1 MPQNKSDSTDVEAST
16 PAAAVPAKFARAFQ
30 AALKDSA
37 LPGEGDGLDARAL
50 AEAGAFAARAALVR
64 EAGKPSLLLEPL
76 SADGTD
82 RRMRLAVVNDDM
94 PFLVDST
101 SQIAGAQG
109 LAVHRILH
117 PLVSVTRDAKGVL
130 TGVDGGTAGAVRE
143 SVIYMELERGDARAR
158 RRLTDAL
165 EAALADVRAAVA
177 DWKAMRAAL
186 LADAATLAEGEGAK
200 LLRWFEGGAMTQLG
214 HEWRTRDGAAHDAL
228 GVAAS
233 GADDLLSRASL
244 NAAFEW
250 FEKGGTAPLLIKSN
264 RLSSVHRRVLL
275 DLVIV
280 PEYKGKGV
288 ERLSIHAGLWT
299 SAALSA
305 PPAKVP
311 VLCAALDALMAKF
324 GFDPAGHAGKAL
336 AHALTAL
343 PHDLLISFD
352 AESLERLALTSMSIT
367 DRPRPKLV
375 MVRSALGRH
384 LFVFVWLPRD
394 EVSTGRRLAI
404 ESLLAREAK
413 AGVIGWTMALE
424 DGGAALIRYTLD
436 LRAGG
441 VLPDAD
447 KLNAELEMMVRGWQP
462 EVEAA
467 LAQHGDAGRAAA
479 LTARFAP
486 LMPANYRNLYDPEEA
501 AQDILHLRDLDA
513 ERPRSVRLAKKSLDG
528 DDRLRLKV
536 YSAVGALPL
545 SDLVPALE
553 HFGFEVLEEIPTPLL
568 QPHGDA
574 HGGDGAAGLPYV
586 IHDFTL
592 GLPAHVD
599 ETALLPHVA
608 TIEDAIAAVID
619 GRAENDAFNQLVIV
633 TQTDPQAIVWLRAW
647 FRYMRQGGSSYG
659 MDTVVAALRHA
670 PALTS
675 ALVER
680 FCALHHPGRHDADRA
695 AALDAEIQS
704 GFAAIKSIDD
714 DRILRLYHAVI
725 GATLRTNAFA
735 PAAGE
740 ALAFKIDSSQIPG
753 LPKPLPWREVW
764 VYSPRVEGTHLR
776 AGPVA
781 RGGLRWSD
789 RRDDFRTEILGLMKA
804 QRVKNAVIVPT
815 GAKGGFYPKALPDP
829 TVDRDAWF
837 AEGTECYRIFIR
849 SLLSITDNLVGGKV
863 VHPDGVVIRDGDD
876 PYFVVAADKGTATFS
891 DVANALAMERD
902 FWLGD
907 AFASGGSNGYDHKA
921 MGITARGA
929 WLSVQRHF
937 AEMGVDVQTDSVRV
951 VGCGDM
957 SGDVFGNGMLLSKA
971 IRLCAAFDHRHIFL
985 DPDPDPAKSWKE
997 RDRLFRLPRSSWDDY
1012 DKTLISKG
1020 GGVFPRSQKSIPLTP
1035 EVQALL
1041 GLSAAEIDPLS
1052 LISAILKAPVD
1063 LLWFGGIGT
1072 YLKAAAQNNADVGDP
1087 ANDALRVDAEDL
1099 RVRVVGEG
1107 ANLGVTQAARIAF
1120 AAKGGRINADFID
1133 NSAGVDCSDNEVN
1146 IKIALNREMTE
1157 GRLAQADRDALLVR
1171 MTDDVAALVLADNRM
1186 QALALS
1192 IAERGGAAA
1201 VPSLVRIMETFEAT
1215 GRLDR
1220 KVEGLAANDELLRRS
1235 AEGRGLTRP
1244 ELAVLLSTAKLALQD
1259 AIENSDLPDDP
1270 ALAGDL
1276 AAAFPAEMQR
1286 DFADAIAQHQLRR
1299 EIIATK
1305 LANRIVNRIGIVHPF
1320 ELVEEEGCSLGD
1332 VAAAFVAVERLL
1344 DMRDLW
1350 AALDT
1355 AKIDEDIRLS
1365 LFRQASSAMASQIAD
1380 LLRAGPSLSHPGA
1393 IVERLEPGVDRLTA
1407 TVDTLLS
1414 DSVRRQWDALAQQL
1428 LDAGAP
1434 EALTDAVV
1442 RLFKTDGAIGIV
1454 DLAARRGD
1462 DEVSVTH
1469 AFTHLGEA
1477 LGLDWAQTLAAHMSP
1492 ADPWE
1497 RLLVNSLARDFQQM
1511 RLSFLAGLPKGDLDA
1526 AVTRWLA
1533 DNGARVAQ
1541 YKATV
1546 DRART
1551 IPNPNGAMLSH
1562 LAGQARGLLGR

>member
-1 MPQNKSDSTDVEAST
+1 
-16 PAAAVPAKFARAFQ
+16 
-30 AALKDSA
+30 
-37 LPGEGDGLDARAL
+37 
-50 AEAGAFAARAALVR
+50 
-64 EAGKPSLLLEPL
+64 
-76 SADGTD
+76 
-82 RRMRLAVVNDDM
+82 
-94 PFLVDST
+94 
-101 SQIAGAQG
+101 
-109 LAVHRILH
+109 
-117 PLVSVTRDAKGVL
+117 
-130 TGVDGGTAGAVRE
+130 
-143 SVIYMELERGDARAR
+143 
-158 RRLTDAL
+158 
-165 EAALADVRAAVA
+165 
-177 DWKAMRAAL
+177 
-186 LADAATLAEGEGAK
+186 
-200 LLRWFEGGAMTQLG
+200 
-214 HEWRTRDGAAHDAL
+214 
-228 GVAAS
+228 
-233 GADDLLSRASL
+233 
-244 NAAFEW
+244 
-250 FEKGGTAPLLIKSN
+250 
-264 RLSSVHRRVLL
+264 
-275 DLVIV
+275 
-280 PEYKGKGV
+280 
-288 ERLSIHAGLWT
+288 
-299 SAALSA
+299 
-305 PPAKVP
+305 
-311 VLCAALDALMAKF
+311 
-324 GFDPAGHAGKAL
+324 
-336 AHALTAL
+336 
-343 PHDLLISFD
+343 
-352 AESLERLALTSMSIT
+352 
-367 DRPRPKLV
+367 

-384 LFVFVWLPRD
+384 LFAFVWLPRD
-394 EVSTGRRLAI
+394 DVSTGRRLAI

-441 VLPDAD
+441 VVPDAD
-447 KLNAELEMMVRGWQP
+447 RLNADLELMVRGWQP

-467 LAQHGDAGRAAA
+467 LARHMGVGDAGRAAA

-501 AQDILHLRDLDA
+501 AHDILRLRDLDA
-513 ERPRSVRLAKKSLDG
+513 DRPRSVRLARKSLDG

-536 YSAVGALPL
+536 YSAVGPLAL
-545 SDLVPALE
+545 SDMVPALE
-553 HFGFEVLEEIPTPLL
+553 HFGFEVLEEIPTTLNAP
-568 QPHGDA
+568 GEE
-574 HGGDGAAGLPYV
+574 GASGPPFV

-592 GLPAHVD
+592 GVPANVD
-599 ETALLPHVA
+599 ETAMLPHVE
-608 TIEDAIAAVID
+608 TIERAITAVLD

-670 PALTS
+670 PALTA
-675 ALVER
+675 ALVDR
-680 FCALHHPGRHDADRA
+680 FRALHDPSGHDAKRA
-695 AALDAEIQS
+695 DALDAEIRS

-735 PAAGE
+735 PAADE
-740 ALAFKIDSSQIPG
+740 ALAFKIDSAQVPG

-829 TVDRDAWF
+829 GVDRDAWF

-863 VHPDGVVIRDGDD
+863 VHPQGVVIRDGDD

-929 WLSVQRHF
+929 WLSVRRHF
-937 AEMGVDVQTDSVRV
+937 AEMGIDVQSDPVRV

-985 DPDPDPAKSWKE
+985 DPDPDAAKSWKE
-997 RDRLFRLPRSSWDDY
+997 RDRLFKLPRSSWDDY
-1012 DKTLISKG
+1012 DKKLISKG

-1041 GLSAAEIDPLS
+1041 GVSAAELDPLS

-1072 YLKAAAQNNADVGDP
+1072 YLKAASQNNAEVGDP

-1120 AAKGGRINADFID
+1120 AAKGGRINTDFID

-1146 IKIALNREMTE
+1146 IKIALNREMIE
-1157 GRLAQADRDALLVR
+1157 GRLSQDDRDALLVR
-1171 MTDDVAALVLADNRM
+1171 MTDDVAALVLEDNRL

-1192 IAERGGAAA
+1192 IAEKGGAAA

-1220 KVEGLAANDELLRRS
+1220 KVEGLAANDDLLRRS

-1259 AIENSDLPDDP
+1259 AIEQSDLPDDP
-1270 ALAGDL
+1270 LLAADL

-1286 DFADAIAQHQLRR
+1286 DFAQAIAGHQLRR

-1320 ELVEEEGCSLGD
+1320 ELVEEEGCTLGD

-1350 AALDT
+1350 AALDI
-1355 AKIDEDIRLS
+1355 AKIDEGIRLS
-1365 LFRQASSAMASQIAD
+1365 LFRQASSAMASQVAD
-1380 LLRAGPSLSHPGA
+1380 LLRTGASPPHPGQA
-1393 IVERLEPGVDRLTA
+1393 VARLEPGVDRLTA

-1414 DSVRRQWDALAQQL
+1414 ESVRRQWDMLAQQL

-1434 EALTDAVV
+1434 EALTAAVV

-1462 DEVSVTH
+1462 DEVAVTH

-1511 RLSFLAGLPKGDLDA
+1511 RLGFLAGLPKGDLDA
-1526 AVTRWLA
+1526 AVTTWLA
-1533 DNGARVAQ
+1533 DNEARVAQ
-1541 YKATV
+1541 FRATV